1 VTSSNLDIHLPVSR
15 GLARLK
21 AKAVIGQCGLT
32 ADDREDIEAQLLLA
46 FCSRVDRFNSER
58 SSLATFT
65 CRVMDKEVAS
75 ILRYRLAQR
84 RLQLGRPE
92 LVDSGV
98 PDHAYGA
105 SPSTPERLEFW
116 LDVSKVIKAFPAPL
130 RETVMALCCG
140 SPTEASEALGTAR
153 SVVYE
158 RIAQVRRAF
167 LAAGIGP
174 AYFSVG
180 SGRLEI

>member
-1 VTSSNLDIHLPVSR
+1 MTNHNLNVHLPATR

-21 AKAVIGQCGLT
+21 AKAVIGQGGLT

-46 FCSRVDRFNSER
+46 ICSRIGKFNSEL
-58 SSLATFT
+58 SSLGTFT
-65 CRVMDKEVAS
+65 CRVMDQEVAS

-92 LVDSGV
+92 LIDGGP
-98 PDHAYGA
+98 PDHVYGA
-105 SPSTPERLEFW
+105 SPSTAERLEFW
-116 LDVSKVIKAFPAPL
+116 LDVSKAMKTLPAPL
-130 RETVMALCCG
+130 RQTVLALRYG

-158 RIAQVRRAF
+158 RVAQIRLAF
-167 LAAGIGP
+167 LAAGVGP
-174 AYFSVG
+174 GYFTVG
-180 SGRLEI
+180 GAR